1 MAEILTNDQSMT
13 VEAMDSQ
20 LSDEAESLRIGE
32 EMIEAQEQ
40 RLAGKYKNT
49 EELEAA
55 YLELQKKLGSQ
66 EEDVQEESEEVSE
79 TDWLGEAYRSI
90 QESGELS
97 EELSKQI
104 SEMNGMD
111 VFKAMQNATNQQQ
124 TRDLT
129 EQEVGSVYQAVG
141 GEEVY
146 SNMISWAQE
155 NLSDAEVGAFDS
167 IIESGDMNQIN
178 LAIQGLNSRYTDA
191 VGQDGDLIQGKPAAA
206 ESTFRSQAE
215 LIQAMNDPR
224 YDNDPAYRQ
233 DIIDK
238 LDRSELNF

>member
-66 EEDVQEESEEVSE
+66 EENVQEESEEVSE

-141 GEEVY
+141 GEEAY

-224 YDNDPAYRQ
+224 YDSDPAYRQ

>member
-1 MAEILTNDQSMT
+1 MAEILTNDQSVT
-13 VEAMDSQ
+13 VETMDSQ

-66 EEDVQEESEEVSE
+66 EENVQEESEEVSE

-141 GEEVY
+141 GEEAY

-224 YDNDPAYRQ
+224 YDSDPAYRQ

>member
-66 EEDVQEESEEVSE
+66 EENVQEESEEVSE

-141 GEEVY
+141 GEEAY

-155 NLSDAEVGAFDS
+155 NLSEAEVGAFDS

>member
-66 EEDVQEESEEVSE
+66 EENVQEVSEEVSE

-141 GEEVY
+141 GEEAY

-224 YDNDPAYRQ
+224 YDSDPAYRQ

>member
-66 EEDVQEESEEVSE
+66 EENVQEESEEVSE

-141 GEEVY
+141 GEEAY
-146 SNMISWAQE
+146 SGMISWAQE
-155 NLSDAEVGAFDS
+155 NLSEAEIGAFDS

-206 ESTFRSQAE
+206 ESTFRSQQE

>member
-1 MAEILTNDQSMT
+1 MT

-66 EEDVQEESEEVSE
+66 EENVQEESEEVSE

-141 GEEVY
+141 GEEAY

-224 YDNDPAYRQ
+224 YDSDPAYRQ